1 MIPPFLLQKE
11 QFNVENEA
19 IKNKLSFI
27 DKTMKNVASFITTS
41 FLQYYTSK
49 KGGLLQSVDARVKV
63 AFMLSLAVII
73 NLTQNIPAQ
82 LFLFFVIFLLS
93 VFSKLRLVSIYR
105 KALLAGFFFGFLVF
119 IPASLNIFTNGQPIV
134 MLYSFSNDHQ
144 WWIYKI
150 PKDIYITR
158 EGLIMVSRLTFKVF
172 NSVSIVLLVTATTTF
187 EGIVKSL
194 SWFKVPGIFL
204 LTLTMSYK
212 YIFVLSTTVE
222 ETFFSLKMRW
232 WNRGSVMEAENLI
245 AGRISYLFKKS
256 WERYEL
262 SYQAMIARG
271 FDGSF
276 SFYYF
281 DRLKRV
287 DFAFI
292 GISIFIISSILIL
305 NFVYA

>member
-11 QFNVENEA
+11 QINSENEDV
-19 IKNKLSFI
+19 KYKLSFI
-27 DKTMKNVASFITTS
+27 DHTMKNVASFITTS

-49 KGGLLQSVDARVKV
+49 KEGYLQAIDARVKV

-73 NLTQNIPAQ
+73 NLSQNIIAQ
-82 LFLFFVIFLLS
+82 SVLFFVIFLLS
-93 VFSKLRLVSIYR
+93 VSSKLKPVSIYK
-105 KALLAGFFFGFLVF
+105 KAFLTGFFFGFLVF
-119 IPASLNIFTNGQPIV
+119 VPACLNLFTKGHPIIT
-134 MLYSFSNDHQ
+134 LLSFSKEHQ

-150 PKDIYITR
+150 PKEIYITR
-158 EGLIMVSRLTFKVF
+158 EGLYLVFRLTTKVI
-172 NSVSIVLLVTATTTF
+172 NSVSIVLLITATTTF

-212 YIFVLSTTVE
+212 YIFALSTTVE
-222 ETFFSLKMRW
+222 ETYFSLKMRW
-232 WNRGSVMEAENLI
+232 WNRGSVIDAENI
-245 AGRISYLFKKS
+245 VAGRIAYLFKKS

-262 SYQAMIARG
+262 SYQAMMARG

-276 SFYYF
+276 SFYNYE
-281 DRLKRV
+281 RLKRV

-292 GISIFIISSILIL
+292 CFSIFLISSVLII

>member
-11 QFNVENEA
+11 QIDIKNEA
-19 IKNKLSFI
+19 VKNKLSFI
-27 DKTMKNVASFITTS
+27 DATMKNVASFITTT

-49 KGGLLQSVDARVKV
+49 KGGLLQAVDARVKV

-73 NLTQNIPAQ
+73 NLTQNITAQ
-82 LFLFFVIFLLS
+82 LILFFLIFLLS
-93 VFSKLRLVSIYR
+93 VFSKLKLVSIYK
-105 KALLAGFFFGFLVF
+105 KALLTGFFFGFLVF
-119 IPASLNIFTNGQPIV
+119 VPACLNLFTKGHPIV
-134 MLYSFSNDHQ
+134 LLFNFSKEHQ

-150 PKDIYITR
+150 PKEIYITQ
-158 EGLIMVSRLTFKVF
+158 EGLMMVCRLTFKVI

-187 EGIVKSL
+187 EGIIKSL

-232 WNRGSVMEAENLI
+232 WNRGSVIEAENLI
-245 AGRISYLFKKS
+245 AGRIAYLFKKS

-281 DRLKRV
+281 DRLKGV

-292 GISIFIISSILIL
+292 CFSIFIFSTILIL